1 MRLYWKER
9 RAGLS
14 LVVADEDG
22 QEVEVGAIRRTP
34 RGYDAFA
41 TATGYDPGRAT
52 KGIATIEEAR
62 AFVESFHPWDVY
74 GGAEDLAIEPNVQGL
89 EGQDAPPT
97 AIEPTETPTENPGK
111 EGEPR
116 WKFWKRE

>member
-14 LVVADEDG
+14 LVIANEDG

-34 RGYDAFA
+34 RGFDAFA

-62 AFVESFHPWDVY
+62 AFVESFRPWDIY
-74 GGAEDLAIEPNVQGL
+74 EGAEDLAVEPNVPSP
-89 EGQDAPPT
+89 E
-97 AIEPTETPTENPGK
+97 
-111 EGEPR
+111 
-116 WKFWKRE
+116 